1 MDNNSSLNTLAG
13 CFTTNGTYMEKC
25 MQVAY
30 SQNAFIG
37 LCSGPRADDPYC
49 GTFLEIHM
57 RHGSPYNEETDIIAQ
72 VKLDTRNVSGYY
84 TITMP
89 TTWMNDPNRVICAY
103 YQDFFRVGSIVYINP
118 DSPRCCCP
126 PIYDGRTRVG
136 SFICP
141 IGGVTGL
148 TGPFAADIRDT
159 VEYLSRDEN
168 MLEYPWCLSGL
179 EDDDVYVH
187 SFSHVV
193 LCDVLFILTLFLI

>member
-1 MDNNSSLNTLAG
+1 
-13 CFTTNGTYMEKC
+13 MEKC

-30 SQNAFIG
+30 SQNAFVG
-37 LCSGPRADDPYC
+37 LCSGPLANDPHC
-49 GTFLEIHM
+49 GTYLEIHM
-57 RHGSPYNEETDIIAQ
+57 RHGSPYNEETDVIAE

-141 IGGVTGL
+141 IGGITGL
-148 TGPFAADIRDT
+148 TGPYAADLRDT
-159 VEYLSRDEN
+159 VEHISRDAN
-168 MLEYPWCLSGL
+168 MLDYPWCLSGL
-179 EDDDVYVH
+179 EDDDVYV
-187 SFSHVV
+187 
-193 LCDVLFILTLFLI
+193 D